1 MDRDSETILLSGI
14 PRSGTTLCCHL
25 LNRFENTI
33 ALHEPIDP
41 GSFSR
46 DKLEA
51 IEIVRSFVFDTRA
64 QILSVGSAPSKQR
77 DGHIPDNPVARV
89 DGNRIETVSVG
100 KVSFNKPLTENFRM
114 VVKHNALFTALGEEL
129 RAHFRLFA
137 LVRNPLSILASW
149 RSVELPVGEGRLPM
163 GERFSSELSRALS
176 SEGDLLNRQ
185 LMILTW
191 FFDSYRKL
199 QPELLLTYEELV
211 ETDAEIL
218 SRVTPYPMSESI
230 AVDAQLKNS
239 GCSQK
244 EIEHLSSVLLTRPE
258 IYEGFYSEGDIEVA
272 KMEMIS

>member
-41 GSFSR
+41 GLFSDDR
-46 DKLEA
+46 SEA
-51 IEIVRSFVFDTRA
+51 IEIVRSFALDTRA
-64 QILSVGSAPSKQR
+64 QILNLGSAPSKQR
-77 DGHIPDNPVARV
+77 DGQIPDNPVSRV
-89 DGNRIETVSVG
+89 DGNRIETVAVG

-137 LVRNPLSILASW
+137 LIRNPLSILASW

-163 GERFSSELSRALS
+163 GERFSSELSQALS

-185 LMILTW
+185 LMILAW

-199 QPELLLTYEELV
+199 QPEVLLTYE
-211 ETDAEIL
+211 DGR
-218 SRVTPYPMSESI
+218 S
-230 AVDAQLKNS
+230 
-239 GCSQK
+239 
-244 EIEHLSSVLLTRPE
+244 
-258 IYEGFYSEGDIEVA
+258 
-272 KMEMIS
+272 